1 MSETFVVIG
10 NGAIGLSVCTEML
23 EQGIDNIYL
32 VGPIN
37 ENATT
42 NKLSASRAAGAM
54 LNIGSEID
62 FFYNESEQSNYKL
75 KHAKGA
81 LKHGWRRQKN

>member
-10 NGAIGLSVCTEML
+10 NGAIGLVCKML

-42 NKLSASRAAGAM
+42 NKLSASRAAKQCS
-54 LNIGSEID
+54 I
-62 FFYNESEQSNYKL
+62 
-75 KHAKGA
+75 
-81 LKHGWRRQKN
+81 